1 MPFPKKSS
9 YSPEEEQSS
18 INEWCLKLI
27 RMPEEHILVCRNWQ
41 RATVEHF
48 VRRSFGIEFNET
60 SHGSCT
66 LHVVWVY
73 PFDPKTLLEEIMNFF
88 YPKCCDDPF
97 ARSLGLSVIYIECIQ
112 SGWFIK
118 CSAST
123 FFFSMFVE
131 HPKAY
136 WVLQWLQRGG
146 GAASKST
153 NCMQLQMARLHQEMW
168 NISIRNRTQIYYV
181 RSNRSFEF
189 MYFWFLKCTR
199 QKANEECTSAECS
212 SARRRK
218 EKSSTVLGGGYIKNA
233 IFVQTPDIRQ

>member
-66 LHVVWVY
+66 LHVVWVC

-97 ARSLGLSVIYIECIQ
+97 ARSLIAPNAFKADDSSNVVLRHFFFLCSLSIQ
-112 SGWFIK
+112 SHTECFSD
-118 CSAST
+118 CSAVVARQAKAQTVCNCKWHDCTRKCGT
-123 FFFSMFVE
+123 FPFGIELKFIMFV
-131 HPKAY
+131 PIDLSNLCIFDFWNAQGK
-136 WVLQWLQRGG
+136 Q
-146 GAASKST
+146 
-153 NCMQLQMARLHQEMW
+153 QMKNARVRNVRALEEEK
-168 NISIRNRTQIYYV
+168 RNRPL
-181 RSNRSFEF
+181 
-189 MYFWFLKCTR
+189 FLE
-199 QKANEECTSAECS
+199 A
-212 SARRRK
+212 
-218 EKSSTVLGGGYIKNA
+218 
-233 IFVQTPDIRQ
+233 DI